1 MNLITLSG
9 RLTRDAELSTVGNNI
24 PKLKFSLAVER
35 AYQKDKNNK
44 VVDYIDCV
52 VLGARAEKLSHYMVK
67 GKAILATGELNIDKY
82 VNKQGETRTA
92 TTVKVDRLE
101 FLSSNT
107 TGNDNKSNNVLVE
120 TKEVNQKASAPKTV
134 VEEMLDDDDVP
145 F

>member
-1 MNLITLSG
+1 
-9 RLTRDAELSTVGNNI
+9 
-24 PKLKFSLAVER
+24 
-35 AYQKDKNNK
+35 
-44 VVDYIDCV
+44 
-52 VLGARAEKLSHYMVK
+52 MVK